1 MLFESGPYGWSCV
14 SANWRNKAQ
23 DRRQVRH
30 LLRVLTQ
37 QLDNRKAISQLCF
50 ADQPRNETDEISPD
64 EGCECL

>member
-14 SANWRNKAQ
+14 SANYRFGRANWRNKAQ

-37 QLDNRKAISQLCF
+37 QLDNRKAISQWLEE
-50 ADQPRNETDEISPD
+50 QNI
-64 EGCECL
+64 

>member
-30 LLRVLTQ
+30 LLRVLTK
-37 QLDNRKAISQLCF
+37 QLDNQKGISQWLEE
-50 ADQPRNETDEISPD
+50 QNI
-64 EGCECL
+64 